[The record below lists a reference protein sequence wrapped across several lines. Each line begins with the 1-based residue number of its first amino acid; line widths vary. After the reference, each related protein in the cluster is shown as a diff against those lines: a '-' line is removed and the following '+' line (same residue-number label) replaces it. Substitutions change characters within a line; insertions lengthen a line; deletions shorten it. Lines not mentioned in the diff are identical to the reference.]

1 MKIRLPFL
9 ALVSAALLTAQSG
22 VIVISGARVVD
33 GTGAPAKMATVVI
46 RDHKIEAVGE
56 NIPVPAGARVIDA
69 KGQTLIP
76 GLFDLHTHLRAS
88 GALSPL
94 VADWGKVLKT
104 YLVSGVTTVNDYSS
118 YGPMFEPM
126 RRLMREGVVVGP
138 RVNLAVRI
146 SPPGGHG
153 AESGYG
159 SMFTLEARTP
169 EKAHEIMREALSYKP
184 ELIKIFTDGWRY
196 GATPSLPSMNEETI
210 AAITEDAHKAGVK
223 VMTHTLTLEN
233 AKITVRAGVDSL
245 VHGIQDHNVDDEFVN
260 LIKAKGTG
268 YTSTMA
274 VYEPRNRTEMYPG
287 LSRVLE
293 PLIAQM
299 FRSPQAAPAMGS
311 PGPRE
316 ERWKRLQN
324 NDIKLFENNIVL
336 GNGTD
341 AGMGGTF
348 HGWATL
354 REIQLKTQAG
364 LTPLQAITVAT
375 KNSAHILGIDQK
387 LGTIEVGK
395 LADLVL
401 IDGKPDEHIE
411 DIYKTARVFLDGKEY
426 DLAALEKQIK
436 SDDMTKL
443 PTHAIPALIDDFEQP
458 DGHTRL
464 GTNIFNGDDPGS
476 DHSNVIFTRIWRKE
490 GDHALMVEATMGP
503 REHPFSLLQIP
514 LTPGAVE
521 LADISGFHGIS
532 FDVRGEGSGYRLKAL
547 AYAVRSG
554 GDFEAP
560 FQAGPEWKT
569 QRIDFSTLKRQGPPV
584 AWTGRDVRMLQF
596 ELSGAPGSRQWLELD
611 NLRFY

>member
-1 MKIRLPFL
+1 MKKLFLILLASLPL
-9 ALVSAALLTAQSG
+9 AAQTP
-22 VIVISGARVVD
+22 IVIRGARVVD
-33 GTGAPAKMATVVI
+33 GTGNPAKMATVLI
-46 RDHKIEAVGE
+46 RGNRIEAVGD
-56 NIPVPAGARVIDA
+56 NIPTPPGARVIDA
-69 KGQTLIP
+69 TGLTLIP

-94 VADWGKVLKT
+94 VADWGKNLKT
-104 YLVSGVTTVNDYSS
+104 YLASGVTSVNEYSS
-118 YGPMFEPM
+118 YGEMFEPM
-126 RRLMREGVVVGP
+126 RRLMRTGVVVGP
-138 RVNLAVRI
+138 RVNLAIRI

-169 EKAHEIMREALSYKP
+169 EKAHEIMVDALSYKP

-210 AAITEDAHKAGVK
+210 AAITQDAHKAGVK

-245 VHGIQDHNVDDEFVN
+245 VHGIQDHNVDDEFIQ
-260 LIKAKGTG
+260 LIKSKGTG
-268 YTSTMA
+268 YTATLA
-274 VYEPRNRTEMYPG
+274 VFEPRDRTEMYTG

-293 PLIAQM
+293 PAIAQM
-299 FRSPQAAPAMGS
+299 FRSPQATPAMGAN
-311 PGPRE
+311 GPRQ
-316 ERWKRLQN
+316 ERWNHLKN
-324 NDIKLFENNIVL
+324 NDAKLFENQVLL

-354 REIQLKTQAG
+354 REIQLKTEAG

-375 KNSAHILGIDQK
+375 KNSARILGLDK
-387 LGTIEVGK
+387 TLGTIEPGK

-411 DIYKTARVFLDGKEY
+411 DIYKTARVFQDGKEY
-426 DLAALEKQIK
+426 DVKELEKEIK
-436 SDDMTKL
+436 SPEPTKL
-443 PTHAIPALIDDFEQP
+443 PTHPVQALIDDFEKT
-458 DGHTRL
+458 DGRTHL
-464 GTNIFNGDDPGS
+464 GTQIFNGDDPGS
-476 DHSNVIFTRIWRKE
+476 DHSNIVFSRIWRKA

-503 REHPFSLLQIP
+503 RDRPFSLLQIP

-521 LADISGFHGIS
+521 LADISAFHGIS
-532 FDVRGEGSGYRLKAL
+532 FDVRGEGSYRLKAL
-547 AYAVRSG
+547 AYAVRTG

-560 FQAGPEWKT
+560 FQAGPDWKT
-569 QRIDFSTLKRQGPPV
+569 QKIDFSSLTRQGAPV
-584 AWTGRDVRMLQF
+584 PWTGKDVRMLQF
-596 ELSGAPGSRQWLELD
+596 ELSGAPGSHQWMELD

>member
-1 MKIRLPFL
+1 MKKIFLILLATLPL
-9 ALVSAALLTAQSG
+9 AAQTP
-22 VIVISGARVVD
+22 IVIRGARVVD
-33 GTGAPAKMATVVI
+33 GTGNPAKMATVLI
-46 RDHKIEAVGE
+46 RGNRIEAVGD
-56 NIPVPAGARVIDA
+56 NIPTPPGARVIDA
-69 KGQTLIP
+69 TGLTLIP

-94 VADWGKVLKT
+94 VADWGKNLKT
-104 YLVSGVTTVNDYSS
+104 YLASGVTSVNEYSS
-118 YGPMFEPM
+118 YGEMFEPM
-126 RRLMREGVVVGP
+126 RRLMRTGVVIGP
-138 RVNLAVRI
+138 RVNLAIRI

-169 EKAHEIMREALSYKP
+169 EKAHEIMVDALSYKP

-210 AAITEDAHKAGVK
+210 AAITLDAHKAGVK

-245 VHGIQDHNVDDEFVN
+245 VHGIQDHNVDDEFIQ
-260 LIKAKGTG
+260 LIKSKGTG
-268 YTSTMA
+268 YTATLA
-274 VYEPRNRTEMYPG
+274 VYEPRDRTEMYTG

-293 PLIAQM
+293 PAIAQM
-299 FRSPQAAPAMGS
+299 FRSPQASPAMGAN
-311 PGPRE
+311 GPRQ
-316 ERWKRLQN
+316 ERWNRLKN
-324 NDIKLFENNIVL
+324 NDAKLFENQVLL

-354 REIQLKTQAG
+354 REIQLKTEAG

-375 KNSAHILGIDQK
+375 KNSARILGLDK
-387 LGTIEVGK
+387 TLGTIEPGK

-411 DIYKTARVFLDGKEY
+411 DIYKTARVFQDGKEY
-426 DLAALEKQIK
+426 DVKELEKEIK
-436 SDDMTKL
+436 SPEPTKL
-443 PTHAIPALIDDFEQP
+443 PTHPVQALIDDFEKT
-458 DGHTRL
+458 DGRTHL
-464 GTNIFNGDDPGS
+464 GTQIFNGDDPGS
-476 DHSNVIFTRIWRKE
+476 DHSNIVFSRIWRKA

-503 REHPFSLLQIP
+503 RERPFSLLQIP

-521 LADISGFHGIS
+521 LADISTFHGIS
-532 FDVRGEGSGYRLKAL
+532 FDVRGEGNYRLKAL
-547 AYAVRSG
+547 AYAVRTG

-560 FQAGPEWKT
+560 FQAGPDWKT
-569 QRIDFSTLKRQGPPV
+569 QKIDFSSLTRQGPPV
-584 AWTGRDVRMLQF
+584 PWTGKDVRMIQF
-596 ELSGAPGSRQWLELD
+596 ELSGAPGSHQWMELD

>member
-1 MKIRLPFL
+1 MKKIVLLLIATLPL
-9 ALVSAALLTAQSG
+9 AAQST
-22 VIVISGARVVD
+22 IVIRGARVVD
-33 GTGAPAKMATVVI
+33 GTGAPAKMATVIV
-46 RDHKIEAVGE
+46 RGNRIEAVGE
-56 NIPVPAGARVIDA
+56 NLAIPSGARVIDA
-69 KGQTLIP
+69 TGLTLIP

-118 YGPMFEPM
+118 YGEMFEPM
-126 RRLMREGVVVGP
+126 RRLMRTGVVLGP
-138 RVNLAVRI
+138 HVNLAVRV

-169 EKAHEIMREALSYKP
+169 EKAHEIMVEALSYKP
-184 ELIKIFTDGWRY
+184 DLIKIFTDGWRY

-210 AAITEDAHKAGVK
+210 AAIVEDAHKTNVK

-245 VHGIQDHNVDDEFVN
+245 VHGIQDHNIDDEFIQ
-260 LIKAKGTG
+260 LIKSKGTG
-268 YTSTMA
+268 YTATLA

-293 PLIAQM
+293 PAIAQM
-299 FRSPQAAPAMGS
+299 FRSPQAAPAMGAN
-311 PGPRE
+311 GPRQ
-316 ERWKRLQN
+316 ERWNRLKY
-324 NDIKLFENNIVL
+324 NDAKLFENQVLL

-341 AGMGGTF
+341 AGMAGTF

-354 REIQLKTQAG
+354 REIQLKTEAG

-375 KNSAHILGIDQK
+375 KNSARILGIDK
-387 LGTIEVGK
+387 TVGTIEPGK

-411 DIYKTARVFLDGKEY
+411 DIYKTARVFLDGKEC
-426 DLAALEKQIK
+426 DLKGLEKEIK
-436 SDDMTKL
+436 SEEPTKL
-443 PTHAIPALIDDFEQP
+443 PSHPVQALIDDFEKA
-458 DGHTRL
+458 DGRTYL
-464 GTNIFNGDDPGS
+464 NTQIFNGDDPGS
-476 DHSNVIFTRIWRKE
+476 DHSNVVFTRIWRKA

-532 FDVRGEGSGYRLKAL
+532 FDVRGDGNYRLKAL
-547 AYAVRSG
+547 AYAVRTG
-554 GDFEAP
+554 GDFQAP
-560 FQAGPEWKT
+560 FQAGPDWKT
-569 QRIDFSTLKRQGPPV
+569 QKIDFSSLTRQGTPV
-584 AWTGRDVRMLQF
+584 TWTGKDVRMLQF
-596 ELSGAPGSRQWLELD
+596 ELSGAPGSHQWMELD